1 MHKFLKR
8 YGQRGYVE
16 NDPRSGRPRKYSAI
30 SDRQLIRIVK
40 CNRRKNLRG
49 ITNNFNDRTPVKLSE
64 SSALWILKKN
74 CQEENYNISGEPY

>member
-64 SSALWILKKN
+64 SSVKRRLVH
-74 CQEENYNISGEPY
+74 CGF